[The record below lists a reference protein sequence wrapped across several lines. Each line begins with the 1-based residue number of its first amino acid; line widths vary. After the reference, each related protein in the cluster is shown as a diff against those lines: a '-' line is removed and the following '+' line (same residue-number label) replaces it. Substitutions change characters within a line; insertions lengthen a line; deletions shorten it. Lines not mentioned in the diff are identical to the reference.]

1 MQTLAQPPADLLTQQ
16 GITALQANDKA
27 RAHDLLGKALHIEP
41 HNEQAW
47 LWLSG
52 AVQSDAERR
61 YCLERV
67 LVLNPHNTAAQ
78 RGIAILPATL
88 PVSPFPEQA
97 PPAAPALEPTPA
109 LAAPPAGPAP
119 RTESLLDIIAQ
130 PDAPTTPAP
139 STLSAGPPSIELKSR
154 FFADPAA
161 EEPVVETFVPAPI
174 TAPPVADT
182 GGTSTG
188 GYDPHVVEFVVREYG
203 RHRSRDEIIRAL
215 SEQHYLAWGDAHE
228 LMAQIERDHGRKI
241 ALRQSPF
248 FIILGVIA
256 IIGGCI
262 LMARSGY
269 YLYGIY
275 SRGTQLS
282 GIAAISTPRSL
293 VYLCVQLVTGLAMV
307 LGATIGLGQTIK
319 GLFK

>member
-1 MQTLAQPPADLLTQQ
+1 MQTLAQPAADLLTQQ

-27 RAHDLLGKALHIEP
+27 RAHDLLGEALHIEP
-41 HNEQAW
+41 HNELAW

-78 RGIAILPATL
+78 RGIAILPPAL
-88 PVSPFPEQA
+88 PVSPFPEQTPPSAPEPA
-97 PPAAPALEPTPA
+97 PPLS
-109 LAAPPAGPAP
+109 APPAGPAP

-130 PDAPTTPAP
+130 PDAPTTAAP
-139 STLSAGPPSIELKSR
+139 STPPAGLPIIELKSP

-174 TAPPVADT
+174 VAPPV
-182 GGTSTG
+182 GGTSGTATG

-215 SEQHYLAWGDAHE
+215 SEQHYLAWSEAHE

-248 FIILGVIA
+248 FIILGVVT

-269 YLYGIY
+269 YLYWMY
-275 SRGTQLS
+275 SRGPELS
-282 GIAAISTPRSL
+282 GIAAISMSRSL
-293 VYLCVQLVTGLAMV
+293 VYMCVQLVTGLAMV

>member
-1 MQTLAQPPADLLTQQ
+1 MQTLVQPPADLLTQQ

-67 LVLNPHNTAAQ
+67 LVLNPHNAAAQ
-78 RGIAILPATL
+78 RGIAILPAAL
-88 PVSPFPEQA
+88 PVSPFPEQT
-97 PPAAPALEPTPA
+97 PPAAPEPAPA
-109 LAAPPAGPAP
+109 LSAPPAGPAP

-130 PDAPTTPAP
+130 PDAPSAPAP
-139 STLSAGPPSIELKSR
+139 SMPPGGLPSIELKSP

-161 EEPVVETFVPAPI
+161 EEPVIETFVPAPI
-174 TAPPVADT
+174 AALPVAGT
-182 GGTSTG
+182 GDASAG
-188 GYDPHVVEFVVREYG
+188 GYDPQVVEFVVREYG

-215 SEQHYLAWGDAHE
+215 SEQHHLAWGDAHE
-228 LMAQIERDHGRKI
+228 LMAQVERDHGRKI

-248 FIILGVIA
+248 FIILGVVT

-282 GIAAISTPRSL
+282 GIAAISTSRSL